1 LVTGDWENPHS
12 PKSAF
17 GVETPTN
24 FGEFFQSIFI
34 RVQTAEKIYDKDFVK
49 VIRPGYPH
57 EIDVYEADGSDKGG
71 LNSDLC
77 NLLRA

>member
-1 LVTGDWENPHS
+1 
-12 PKSAF
+12 
-17 GVETPTN
+17 
-24 FGEFFQSIFI
+24 
-34 RVQTAEKIYDKDFVK
+34 VQTAEKIYDKDFVK

-71 LNSDLC
+71 LNRDLC